1 MPLQPGTRLGAY
13 SIVTAIGAG
22 GMGEVYAAEDT
33 RLDRRVAI
41 KVLPEQ
47 FASDQSFQ
55 ARFEREAK
63 SLAALSHP
71 NILAVY
77 DFGNAG
83 VFYTVTELLEGRT
96 LGSLV
101 TAGRIATRKVVDY
114 ALQIARGL
122 AAAHDKG
129 IVHRDIK
136 PDNIFITTD
145 DRVKI
150 LDFGLATVT
159 AHFDAIATGETRA
172 RDTTPGTI
180 LGTVGYMSPEQL
192 RGRDADHRSDL
203 FSVGAVLFE
212 MLTGRPP
219 FAADS
224 GADTVSGILN
234 KEAELP
240 ANLEVP
246 PGLGRILMR
255 CLEKNPSAR
264 FQSAHDLAFAIESLS
279 GVALDSGAKSKG
291 PAADERRSIAVLPF
305 TDLSPAKDQDYFCV
319 GMAEEIMNA
328 LTGIAG
334 LRVAARSSA
343 FRFKGGDH
351 ELRTVGQALDVKT
364 VLEGS
369 VRTAGH
375 RLRVTAQL
383 NQVAGGYQLWSRRY
397 DRELDDVFA
406 IQDEIAADIV
416 EALRLELAESA
427 TRIVRHTQNQ
437 EAYHLYLRGRYHW
450 YSRTKDALAKA
461 REQYEQAVAKD
472 PDYALPY
479 VGIAD
484 VFTIQGI
491 YGYVPESDA
500 TLHAKAALDK
510 AFAINDRLADAY
522 RTKGFL
528 SLFYDWDVE
537 AARRAFERSVELD
550 PSSAL
555 SYAWLGFCLATWRDQ
570 QAASLAAI
578 TKAQELDPLNLY
590 ISCISAFVYDTWGQ
604 SEESAREC
612 RKVLDVDGNYLI
624 GLYVIG
630 GAYSRLGRHDE
641 AVAALER
648 SVALTA
654 RAPFYLGWLGW
665 ALGRAGRHDEAR
677 VCLRELEQRSNS
689 EHVGPLY
696 RSIITASLGEM
707 DRAFEIL
714 DEATRKRNCW
724 VGIPGMAIFDDLRR
738 DPRFNQ
744 HLKGIRHPEWD
755 PRK

>member
-1 MPLQPGTRLGAY
+1 
-13 SIVTAIGAG
+13 
-22 GMGEVYAAEDT
+22 MGEVYAAEDT

-47 FASDQSFQ
+47 FAGDPSFQ

-63 SLAALSHP
+63 ALAALSHP

-77 DFGNAG
+77 DFGHAG
-83 VFYTVTELLEGRT
+83 VYYTVTELLEGRT
-96 LGSLV
+96 LGSLL
-101 TAGRIATRKVVDY
+101 TSGPIATRKTVDY

-136 PDNIFITTD
+136 PDNIFITAD
-145 DRVKI
+145 DRVKL

-159 AHFDAIATGETRA
+159 ASVDAIATGETRA
-172 RDTTPGTI
+172 RDTAPGTI
-180 LGTVGYMSPEQL
+180 LGTVGYMAPEQL

-203 FSVGAVLFE
+203 FSVGAVVFE
-212 MLTGRPP
+212 MLSGRPP

-224 GADTVSGILN
+224 GADTVSAILTRD
-234 KEAELP
+234 AELP
-240 ANLEVP
+240 AALALP
-246 PGLGRILMR
+246 PGLGRIVRR
-255 CLEKNPSAR
+255 CLEKYPSAR

-279 GVALDSGAKSKG
+279 GVALEAAAKFTG
-291 PAADERRSIAVLPF
+291 PADERRSIAVLPF

-319 GMAEEIMNA
+319 GMAEEIMTA

-351 ELRTVGQALDVKT
+351 ELRIVGQALDVKT

-369 VRTAGH
+369 VRTAGQ

-383 NQVAGGYQLWSRRY
+383 NQVEGGYQLWSRRY
-397 DRELDDVFA
+397 DRELADVFA

-416 EALRLELAESA
+416 AALRLELAESA
-427 TRIVRHTQNQ
+427 TRIVRHTHNQ

-461 REQYEQAVAKD
+461 RAQYEQAVAKD
-472 PDYALPY
+472 PAYALPY

-491 YGYVPESDA
+491 YGYVPEGDA
-500 TLHAKAALDK
+500 TRHARAALDK
-510 AFAINDRLADAY
+510 AFAINDRLADAH

-555 SYAWLGFCLATWRDQ
+555 SHSWLGFCLAAWRDQ

-578 TKAQELDPLNLY
+578 AKAQELDPLNLY
-590 ISCISAFVYDTWGQ
+590 GSCISAFVSDMWGR
-604 SEESAREC
+604 SDEAVREC
-612 RKVLDVDGNYLI
+612 RKVLDVDGNYLL

-677 VCLRELEQRSNS
+677 ACLRELEQRSS
-689 EHVGPLY
+689 GEHVGPLY
-696 RSIITASLGEM
+696 RSIIASALGEL

-714 DEATRKRNCW
+714 GDATRQRNCW
-724 VGIPGMAIFDDLRR
+724 IGIPGMAIFDDLRR

-744 HLKGIRHPEWD
+744 HLKAIRNPEWD